1 MDALHGLKILDFST
15 LLPGPFA
22 TLTLADLGAD
32 VLTVTAPGKPDIV
45 TLWGPKLPGTES
57 SAAAAWID
65 RNKRSI
71 ILNLKKPEAAEAVK
85 KLITEEGYN
94 IILEQFRPGV
104 MKKFGLDYDS
114 LKEICPE
121 LIYCSL
127 TGYGQTGPR
136 ASRAGHDMNF
146 LALSGNMAAAGRKST
161 GPALS
166 NMQISDV
173 GGGSL
178 YTIIGILA
186 AVHYRDMTGE
196 GQYVDVS
203 MYDGVIPFN
212 GMDGAVY
219 LAGGREPVR
228 DEERL
233 NGGGMYDF
241 YETADG
247 RYLSIASLEPKFF
260 RALCETLNL
269 PEYADQKILATPE
282 GEAFFKA
289 KLKEIIITRPL
300 KEWVE
305 LFDKTDACVEPVLTF
320 AEVAADPHATARGAV
335 VDVPVPGT
343 DYSVRQ
349 MGTAVK
355 LSKCPPVYRHAG
367 YPKGSQ
373 TEEVLS
379 ALGYTEEEIRELSR

>member
-22 TLTLADLGAD
+22 SLTLADLGAE

-45 TLWGPKLPGTES
+45 TLWGPTLPGTKT

-65 RNKRSI
+65 RNKKSI

-104 MKKFGLDYDS
+104 MKKFGLDYES

-136 ASRAGHDMNF
+136 ASRAGHDVNY
-146 LALSGNMAAAGRKST
+146 LALSGNMASAGRKST
-161 GPALS
+161 GPTLS

-178 YTIIGILA
+178 YAVIGILA
-186 AVHYRDMTGE
+186 AVHYRDVTGE
-196 GQYVDVS
+196 GQHVDVS

-219 LAGGREPVR
+219 LAGGRLPER
-228 DEERL
+228 DAERL

-247 RYLSIASLEPKFF
+247 RYLSVASLEPKFF
-260 RALCETLNL
+260 RALCETLGFD
-269 PEYADQKILATPE
+269 EYADQKILATPE
-282 GEAFFKA
+282 GEAKFKA
-289 KLKEIIITRPL
+289 LLTEKLKEKSL
-300 KEWVE
+300 AEWVAI
-305 LFDKTDACVEPVLTF
+305 FDRTDACVEPVLTF
-320 AEVAADPHATARGAV
+320 AETAADPHAAARGAV

-343 DYSVRQ
+343 DYSVKQ

-355 LSKCPPVYRHAG
+355 LSKCPPDYRHAG

-373 TEEVLS
+373 TVEVLEK
-379 ALGYTEEEIRELSR
+379 LGYTEEEIRELSR